1 LGKPLVLQLNMP
13 RAENNICTEV
23 TDDLPDQERK
33 CMTRKYVLRPEDV
46 PSYSPAN
53 HEGTKNYRLVGPGE
67 NGSQFMEIVYG
78 DIQRHAGAVAHAHP
92 GMEQAVY
99 VIEGEATA
107 EIDGVKHH
115 VSTGDLM
122 FFPAEVFHDIQ
133 VITERIK
140 LLVIYAP
147 PYGEAKEK
155 VLRRKT

>member
-1 LGKPLVLQLNMP
+1 
-13 RAENNICTEV
+13 
-23 TDDLPDQERK
+23 
-33 CMTRKYVLRPEDV
+33 MTRKYVLRPEDV

-53 HEGTKNYRLVGPGE
+53 HKGTKNYRLVGPE
-67 NGSQFMEIVYG
+67 LNGAQFMEIVYG
-78 DIQRHAGAVAHAHP
+78 DIERHAGAVGHAHP

-107 EIDGVKHH
+107 EIDGVVHH

-133 VITERIK
+133 VLTERIK

-147 PYGEAKEK
+147 PYGEAREK
-155 VLRRKT
+155 VLLRTTEPRA